1 MDHNLCAATPL
12 CFFFI
17 DNKARMPSSYTTQ
30 LRKSI
35 QTSAQ
40 NGDLPRLR
48 TSIDAMYGDES
59 PFKNTKHHM
68 TAPTLN
74 PIIEG
79 AILSKLS
86 NQQEAFDELKMDI
99 QHIHRAFGVTA
110 PEYELINTFLDD
122 LQGPRHNA
130 LDHAREHFKN
140 TRYHKLKFV
149 QELDC

>member
-1 MDHNLCAATPL
+1 MDHNSCADTPL
-12 CFFFI
+12 CFFLI
-17 DNKARMPSSYTTQ
+17 YKARMPSSFTTH
-30 LRKSI
+30 LRKQI

-48 TSIDAMYGDES
+48 TSIDAMYGDDS
-59 PFKNTKHHM
+59 PFKDTEHHM

-86 NQQEAFDELKMDI
+86 NQKETFDELKMDI
-99 QHIHRAFGVTA
+99 KHLHRAFGVTPA
-110 PEYELINTFLDD
+110 EYKDIKTFLDD
-122 LQGPRHNA
+122 LQGSRQDA

-149 QELDC
+149 PESDC